1 MVSVQAALS
10 PCADLVF
17 LTKKRKRGDG
27 EDHAEALFAEET
39 KPVKAEEKEEEIEL
53 NLDAPLPLDWQRCL
67 DIKVKH
73 LWRICDVSLLIYD
86 NIIFYYMKTKKIVV

>member
-67 DIKVKH
+67 DIKVNTCGEFVTYH
-73 LWRICDVSLLIYD
+73 YSFTTTSYSI
-86 NIIFYYMKTKKIVV
+86 T